1 MESDACR
8 AEMESILRDGQFG
21 NVTKFPRHI
30 NLELGIL
37 IGSSRADQLAS
48 HGISKISGY
57 LNFPT
62 ILFLN
67 RLRSL
72 VFKIFNSFISS
83 VAILCFV
90 IDYRLVKLYTA
101 SFSWLSGSFI
111 LQMLRFLNGENW
123 MVNMI
128 KNISTTNS
136 PYLDP
141 IVEFI
146 IPTVFSLHVDIIY
159 KGVRLSLTYSWRTE
173 FWLSFTWSFWVI
185 FDHLMDHNS
194 N

>member
-1 MESDACR
+1 M
-8 AEMESILRDGQFG
+8 L
-21 NVTKFPRHI
+21 
-30 NLELGIL
+30 
-37 IGSSRADQLAS
+37 LAAQEWATTYY
-48 HGISKISGY
+48 IKIVCA
-57 LNFPT
+57 P
-62 ILFLN
+62 FLN

-111 LQMLRFLNGENW
+111 LQMLRFFNGENSTI
-123 MVNMI
+123 VI

-136 PYLDP
+136 PNLDP
-141 IVEFI
+141 IVEFV
-146 IPTVFSLHVDIIY
+146 IPTVFSLHIDATY
-159 KGVRLSLTYSWRTE
+159 KGVRVYLTYSWRTE